1 MTVTAH
7 VKTFLSCGHRLQNA
21 CSQAETR
28 GSEILGSSRSI
39 LHTKVEILRLKS
51 RGITRIF
58 SEVCTILQVA
68 LQPPPQK
75 TSLIKDFV
83 MLSLRVFFSAYELLC
98 QVFESID

>member
-7 VKTFLSCGHRLQNA
+7 VKTFLSCGHGLQNA

-51 RGITRIF
+51 RRITRIF
-58 SEVCTILQVA
+58 SEVRRILQVA
-68 LQPPPQK
+68 LQPPPPK
-75 TSLIKDFV
+75 KLP
-83 MLSLRVFFSAYELLC
+83 
-98 QVFESID
+98 